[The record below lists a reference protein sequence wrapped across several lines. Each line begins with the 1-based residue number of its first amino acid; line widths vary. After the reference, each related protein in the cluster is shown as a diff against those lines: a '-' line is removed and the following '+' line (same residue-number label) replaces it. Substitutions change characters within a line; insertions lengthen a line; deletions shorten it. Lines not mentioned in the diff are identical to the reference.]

1 MNSSRVLLVGGGITS
16 ALTASMLAETIP
28 NLELA
33 IWDKARG
40 AGGRMSTSRSPTNSK
55 CTVDL
60 GAQYISATPHY
71 QCTHGEVYKEL
82 EKNDVLVPMDT
93 NMVKGMHAPKQ
104 GEEGTK
110 HYVAPNGVSHI
121 VKYFFKKSGVDVQ
134 FGKRI
139 SEVTESGSKWLVKTE
154 CGAEDLFDIVLMTV
168 PVPQL
173 LALNGGI
180 KSLINQNPEV
190 LTNLQSVSYSTRFV
204 LGMFFNKKVDLG
216 VNWASNYISADPVI
230 RFVSVDNVKRGL
242 PADPTSVM
250 VHSTVPFGIKNIKA
264 SPDEMKPT
272 MLAAVQ
278 KMFPEWP
285 EPEDLKS
292 LKWLYSQVH
301 HPYPGHPG
309 SIELSSSPLLV
320 AGGDAF
326 TTSNFDGC
334 VESALSMVAR
344 VAKHL
349 PGK

>member
-16 ALTASMLAETIP
+16 ALTASMLAETAP
-28 NLELA
+28 HLEVA

-40 AGGRMSTSRSPTNSK
+40 AGGRMSTSRSPSNSK

-60 GAQYISATPHY
+60 GAQYISATPYY
-71 QCTHGEVYKEL
+71 QCNHGELYNEL
-82 EKNDVLVPMDT
+82 ENNNVLVPMDM
-93 NMVKGMHAPKQ
+93 NMVKGMHAPRQ

-110 HYVAPNGVSHI
+110 HYVAPGGVSHI

-134 FGKRI
+134 FGKKI

-154 CGAEDLFDIVLMTV
+154 CGAEDLFDMVLMTL

-180 KSLINQNPEV
+180 KTLIDQNPDV
-190 LTNLQSVSYSTRFV
+190 LANLQSVSYSTRFV
-204 LGMFFNKKVDLG
+204 LGMFFNNKVDLG
-216 VNWASNYISADPVI
+216 VNWASNYISSDPVI
-230 RFVSVDNVKRGL
+230 RFLSVDNVKRGL
-242 PADPTSVM
+242 PAHPTSVLM
-250 VHSTVPFGIKNIKA
+250 HSTVPFGIKNIKA
-264 SPDEMKPT
+264 TPEEMKPKL
-272 MLAAVQ
+272 LAAVQ

-301 HPYPGHPG
+301 HPYPGNPG
-309 SIELSSSPLLV
+309 SLELKSTPLLV

-326 TTSNFDGC
+326 TASNFDGC
-334 VESALSMVAR
+334 VESALSMVGR
-344 VAKHL
+344 VVRHFPAN
-349 PGK
+349 